1 MHKENEKKN
10 AEFKIRKRQENK
22 CKFTVQRLS

>member
-1 MHKENEKKN
+1 MHKENEKN